1 MKSNF
6 LKSEEVQELLKEIN
20 ALFLNAQQPP
30 ESRILDDVALCEI
43 LHISPRTTSNLRR
56 ERKIAYSQDTG
67 KVQYLFSDVLAY
79 LKMYRVEAIYNVV
92 VPLPGNTLRKTRK
105 GKRA

>member
-30 ESRILDDVALCEI
+30 EFRILDDVALCEI

-79 LKMYRVEAIYNVV
+79 LKTYRVEAIDNVV
-92 VPLPGNTLRKTRK
+92 VPLPGNTFRKSRN